1 MNDEVWLK
9 YLKDCRPDL
18 YKQAKEY
25 LDKQSAILEK
35 TKRDLQDS
43 EVTVERYR
51 NLITSNYIFDTK

>member
-1 MNDEVWLK
+1 MNEEVWLR

-25 LDKQSAILEK
+25 LDKQSDILEK
-35 TKRDLQDS
+35 VRGELQVS

-51 NLITSNYIFDTK
+51 NLITSNYIFDAK